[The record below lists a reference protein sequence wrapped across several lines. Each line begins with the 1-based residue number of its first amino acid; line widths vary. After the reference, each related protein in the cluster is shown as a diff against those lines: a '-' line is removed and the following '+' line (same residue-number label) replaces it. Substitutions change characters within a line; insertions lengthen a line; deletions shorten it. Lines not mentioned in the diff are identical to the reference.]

1 MCFRR
6 QLLSFAA
13 TLATLALSAP
23 AQAELLVNIDKSTQ
37 QMTVSIDGVPR
48 YVWPVSSGGRGY
60 DTPSGEFKPFRM
72 DKDHFSRE
80 WDDAPMP
87 YSIFFTMNGIA
98 VHGTYETKNLGKAV
112 SHGCVRLSREHAAT
126 LWSLVKEQKMANTKV
141 VIGGEIPGG
150 AGTAVARQQPSYQR
164 DYRSDDRYY
173 YRNDQTASATQAAP
187 AGAGRYGPTYYD
199 QNGRPYYYWNG
210 RSYYYQRAQP
220 GYDTRTQTYGQDGG
234 TYYGQRPQTYGAQT
248 YGAQNPRPYGAQP
261 ADSYYAQR
269 APRYDDQSDQPQSD
283 QPYVAQRY
291 YRAPA
296 PFPFGW

>member
-6 QLLSFAA
+6 HLLMLAA
-13 TLATLALSAP
+13 TLAPLALSMP
-23 AQAELLVNIDKSTQ
+23 AQADLLVNIDKSTQ
-37 QMTVSIDGVPR
+37 QMTVSVDGVPR

-87 YSIFFTMNGIA
+87 YSIFFTMKGNAI
-98 VHGTYETKNLGKAV
+98 HGTFETKNLGKAV

-141 VIGGEIPGG
+141 VIAGDIPGG
-150 AGTAVARQQPSYQR
+150 AGAAVARRQPNDQR
-164 DYRSDDRYY
+164 DYRSDDGYY
-173 YRNDQTASATQAAP
+173 GGNDQTASATQEAAP

-210 RSYYYQRAQP
+210 RSYYYQRTQP
-220 GYDTRTQTYGQDGG
+220 RYETRVQTYDRSRQP
-234 TYYGQRPQTYGAQT
+234 YYAARPDA
-248 YGAQNPRPYGAQP
+248 
-261 ADSYYAQR
+261 YYAQR
-269 APRYDDQSDQPQSD
+269 AQPYYDQSG

-291 YRAPA
+291 YGARGPS
-296 PFPFGW
+296 PFGW